1 MHELFNQVLEQL
13 RNAWRFR
20 WYGMLVAW
28 GICIVGWLVVY
39 GIPNEYRVKAR
50 VRIDTTSVIQ
60 PLIKDLTVSP
70 DSGRKVD
77 LLIHTVLS
85 KPNLETIA
93 RDTGLDIQA
102 TTPAAEEQL
111 MARLR
116 HKIRIHNE
124 QRRINLYSIAYD
136 SSNANEARDVVQAVI
151 NVMTGM
157 ALGNGVKESEQAIT
171 FLSGKVDDY
180 HSRLRATEKKLTQF
194 KKAHPE
200 LVQGREGYLARLQ
213 TTRAVLAQM
222 KLKLKTLLNK
232 QQALQDKLQQLGSE
246 SIAVPAAQSP
256 KVQALDQRISKNQ
269 EALTQLLTRYTP
281 QHPDVIRH
289 KNIAERLQQQ
299 RSELMADLRA
309 HPNHVPGTGSPEYH
323 DTKQRLDDLQIEID
337 TLQSSIDEKTVQTNI
352 LNNNSGKAT
361 DAAAQLADLSRN
373 YETTKTQ
380 YETLLSRLNKARMS
394 RDVDTLGDSIDFKI
408 IDPPEIPDTPSGPPR
423 MLFMLVVLLAGIGGG
438 GAFAFFLSQIRPVF
452 MTRSKLAEVTNLPV
466 LGAVSMAW
474 NVRQRLQRRTNLAVF
489 ALAVGV
495 LLVGFVAAVMLMP
508 IGIRVVPSILGRQW
522 L

>member
-1 MHELFNQVLEQL
+1 FNQLLEQL

-157 ALGNGVKESEQAIT
+157 ALGNG
-171 FLSGKVDDY
+171 
-180 HSRLRATEKKLTQF
+180 
-194 KKAHPE
+194 
-200 LVQGREGYLARLQ
+200 
-213 TTRAVLAQM
+213 
-222 KLKLKTLLNK
+222 
-232 QQALQDKLQQLGSE
+232 
-246 SIAVPAAQSP
+246 
-256 KVQALDQRISKNQ
+256 
-269 EALTQLLTRYTP
+269 
-281 QHPDVIRH
+281 
-289 KNIAERLQQQ
+289 
-299 RSELMADLRA
+299 
-309 HPNHVPGTGSPEYH
+309 
-323 DTKQRLDDLQIEID
+323 
-337 TLQSSIDEKTVQTNI
+337 
-352 LNNNSGKAT
+352 
-361 DAAAQLADLSRN
+361 
-373 YETTKTQ
+373 
-380 YETLLSRLNKARMS
+380 
-394 RDVDTLGDSIDFKI
+394 
-408 IDPPEIPDTPSGPPR
+408 
-423 MLFMLVVLLAGIGGG
+423 
-438 GAFAFFLSQIRPVF
+438 
-452 MTRSKLAEVTNLPV
+452 
-466 LGAVSMAW
+466 
-474 NVRQRLQRRTNLAVF
+474 
-489 ALAVGV
+489 
-495 LLVGFVAAVMLMP
+495 
-508 IGIRVVPSILGRQW
+508 
-522 L
+522 